1 MTRRLLRPSLGC
13 LVLLL
18 LINTAY
24 AQEAAEDTTR
34 YYQYYRASESLF
46 FQGRLGLNFYGGDRD
61 VNPFDEV
68 QGYVEN
74 VGFDLGLEV
83 GYHLSDRFSLSLMH
97 LSGRYPRI
105 EDEPFGPGPTE
116 YPGALE
122 LDQETTSKWRHHFS
136 LLGRVQMLPLQR
148 VSPYYHMGFNVS
160 LGKINDE
167 LHTGIGPTVGIGL
180 DAAVT
185 DRMGI
190 FVEINGIYTFDD
202 GAMDLADTQVFAE
215 ESSGRG
221 IDASDFDA
229 FPFFGFG
236 LRYNL
241 KSPLIPIVLDCTSPG
256 TLRIGEAGTFAAST
270 NEATRPI
277 TYEWNFGDGQSGTG
291 ILVSHAYNAAGDY
304 VATVTATNRAGSVTA
319 NCPVTVLAP
328 PTCEIS
334 AVPSTLSMCEQP
346 LQAVQFRSTVTGDP
360 PISYSWDFGDGNT
373 STQTEPTHTY
383 TRLDANQNTTTNT
396 ATLTVTNEAGSAMC
410 TTTVTIE
417 PCACVSNLVL
427 AQVVYDRNESILRE
441 GQTMENLQNNVE
453 ILRNSPST
461 RVFIEGYATANER
474 NAETL
479 AADRARAIATF
490 YTDNGIDES
499 RIMIEGTVLPFQPK
513 SGVPATITIPY
524 CDDSELQPK
533 RDAVRSQVERDMRQ

>member
-1 MTRRLLRPSLGC
+1 MTRRLLRSSLGC

-18 LINTAY
+18 LVNTAY
-24 AQEAAEDTTR
+24 AQEAVEDTTR

-68 QGYVEN
+68 QGYIEN
-74 VGFDLGLEV
+74 IGFDLGLEV
-83 GYHLSDRFSLSLMH
+83 GYHFSDRFSLSLMH

-105 EDEPFGPGPTE
+105 EDEPFTPVAD
-116 YPGALE
+116 YPGALD
-122 LDQETTSKWRHHFS
+122 LDPETTSKWRHHFS
-136 LLGRVQMLPLQR
+136 LLGRVQILPLER

-160 LGKINDE
+160 FGKINDE
-167 LHTGIGPTVGIGL
+167 MEMGIGPTIGVGL

-190 FVEINGIYTFDD
+190 FVEIDGIYSFDD
-202 GAMDLADTQVFAE
+202 GALDLADTQVFE
-215 ESSGRG
+215 EGSSGRG

-229 FPFFGFG
+229 FPFLGFG

-256 TLRIGEAGTFAAST
+256 TLRIDEAGTFAATT

-277 TYEWNFGDGQSGTG
+277 TYEWDFGDGASGTG
-291 ILVSHAYNAAGDY
+291 ILTSHAYSAAGDY
-304 VATVTATNRAGSVTA
+304 MATVTATNRAGSVSA

-334 AVPSTLSMCEQP
+334 AAPSTLSMCQQP

-373 STQTEPTHTY
+373 STQAEPTHTY

-410 TTTVTIE
+410 TATVTIE

-453 ILRNSPST
+453 ILRNSP
-461 RVFIEGYATANER
+461 
-474 NAETL
+474 
-479 AADRARAIATF
+479 
-490 YTDNGIDES
+490 
-499 RIMIEGTVLPFQPK
+499 
-513 SGVPATITIPY
+513 
-524 CDDSELQPK
+524 
-533 RDAVRSQVERDMRQ
+533 